1 MFKCKSFN
9 QNPKKIPFWWMYI
22 PVKASRKC
30 IYIPLLGGSPEQ
42 AGSLIGSGSGFSVP
56 RLELHN
62 FAKAQLEFWPC
73 TCILAETETS
83 TA

>member
-1 MFKCKSFN
+1 
-9 QNPKKIPFWWMYI
+9 MYI

-62 FAKAQLEFWPC
+62 FAKAQLEF
-73 TCILAETETS
+73 
-83 TA
+83 